1 MKIKLKENRKNI
13 ITDTTTPVSMYLK
26 IRDKY
31 INSILLE
38 SSDYSSKD
46 NNYAYICFNPIAE
59 FKIKNFDLKI
69 SLPNKK
75 TINNIAAVEKSAGKI
90 NPQIITIGHKIGV
103 TPNLKSLILSFLCTS
118 ILAT

>member
-31 INSILLE
+31 INSIFH
-38 SSDYSSKD
+38 SDYSSKD

-59 FKIKNFDLKI
+59 FKIKI
-69 SLPNKK
+69 
-75 TINNIAAVEKSAGKI
+75 
-90 NPQIITIGHKIGV
+90 
-103 TPNLKSLILSFLCTS
+103 LILKFHYQIKKQSQKNYQKV
-118 ILAT
+118 IM

>member
-1 MKIKLKENRKNI
+1 MYRFNANIKKLI
-13 ITDTTTPVSMYLK
+13 VDTDTPVSIYLK
-26 IRDKY
+26 IRDY
-31 INSILLE
+31 YPNSILLE

-75 TINNIAAVEKSAGKI
+75 TISKKLSKLRNLSQIKESI
-90 NPQIITIGHKIGV
+90 NP
-103 TPNLKSLILSFLCTS
+103 ILRKLET
-118 ILAT
+118 

>member
-75 TINNIAAVEKSAGKI
+75 TISKKLSKSDNVMDELKDFI
-90 NPQIITIGHKIGV
+90 ETFEFESSFKNDKFQKDGV
-103 TPNLKSLILSFLCTS
+103 F
-118 ILAT
+118 